1 MYKMLKCMLY
11 ESYGTTIDQTFL
23 SFVLQ
28 RQDVGEGQPIAL
40 GALRSGG
47 SSRDIT
53 HRNTSQL
60 VPNLKNTTTKGAKA
74 KCRLRGRLPNE

>member
-1 MYKMLKCMLY
+1 MNKMLKCMLY

-60 VPNLKNTTTKGAKA
+60 TPKSIEYHDQRVKGKMSSWRKVTK
-74 KCRLRGRLPNE
+74 